1 MISPASKAP
10 EWRTSELV
18 SVLAVGGA
26 MMQGNRFSDTTMPAM
41 REHYAGCR
49 KIALVLH
56 ATHPDD
62 RDEMEAILAE
72 AFAALGDHE
81 AVSIHRGDVPAAAA
95 RLLAADA
102 FFVGGGE
109 TFGLLRALHETGQ
122 LDLIRERVLAGV
134 PYGGSSAGA
143 NMTGL
148 VIGATNDFPVTDIPT
163 RQALGLLPVVINP
176 HHPRVDEIES
186 HEIRSAKIRGYLK
199 WNPTER
205 VLALGDRAMMRLHEG
220 ELRVK
225 LGPVWDYTPTG
236 RIDTVAGQALA
247 LPPSKS

>member
-1 MISPASKAP
+1 MTTPSPNAP
-10 EWRTSELV
+10 EWRTTELV

-26 MMQGNRFSDTTMPAM
+26 MMQGNRFADTTMPAM

-62 RDEMEAILAE
+62 RDAMEAILAE

-81 AVSIHRGDVPAAAA
+81 AISIHRGHGHAAIAQ
-95 RLLAADA
+95 LLAADA

-122 LDLIRERVLAGV
+122 LELIRNRVLDGV
-134 PYGGSSAGA
+134 PYAGSSAGA

-163 RQALGLLPVVINP
+163 RRALGLLPVVINP
-176 HHPRVDEIES
+176 HHPRADETES
-186 HEIRSAKIRGYLK
+186 HEVRSAKIQGYLK
-199 WNPTER
+199 WNPGER
-205 VLALGDRAMMRLHEG
+205 VLALGDRAMVRLHDG
-220 ELRVK
+220 QLRVK
-225 LGPVWDYTPTG
+225 LGPVWDYTRTG
-236 RIDTVAGQALA
+236 RIDTIEGQL
-247 LPPSKS
+247 LGLR